1 MKNAKPRVVFGN
13 KFEVVMTSFSKRLC
27 GLVLALLPSVSGA
40 DERATIDLI
49 YELGETRFQ
58 LAEYILRASSDY
70 VATNSDVSSRQGH
83 LALKSVLNGSKQFR
97 SILAISGDGELM
109 YDSYNPLPFLGG
121 ADLSQR
127 RYFERTTNNAPKEL
141 VINRAVVGKQSGELF
156 MPLAM
161 AVPNGLGR
169 GQKVVM
175 LTAPPAAFMPN
186 IHLCSFCGV
195 SMLAGDEVIASNRPM
210 SDVNEA
216 VASRLEFDGPYGATE
231 IRVRGMPVR
240 VHWRRS
246 DATGVVYLFYQARP
260 ISPD

>member
-1 MKNAKPRVVFGN
+1 MKVDKPKVEFGN
-13 KFEVVMTSFSKRLC
+13 KFEAVMNSFSKRLC

-70 VATNSDVSSRQGH
+70 VATNPDASSRQGH
-83 LALKSVLNGSKQFR
+83 LALKSVLNGNKQFR
-97 SILAISGDGELM
+97 SVLAINGDGKLM

-121 ADLSQR
+121 ADLSER
-127 RYFERTTNNAPKEL
+127 RYFRATTNNAPNEM
-141 VINRAVVGKQSGELF
+141 VINKAVVGKQSGELF
-156 MPLAM
+156 IPLSM
-161 AVPNGLGR
+161 AVPNGLGS
-169 GQKVVM
+169 GQHAVM

-186 IHLCSFCGV
+186 IALCSFCGV
-195 SMLAGDEVIASNRPM
+195 SLLASDEVIASNRPM

-216 VASRLEFDGPYGATE
+216 VASRLEFNGPYGASE
-231 IRVRGMPVR
+231 VRVRGMTVK

-246 DATGVVYLFYQARP
+246 DATGVVYLFYQATP